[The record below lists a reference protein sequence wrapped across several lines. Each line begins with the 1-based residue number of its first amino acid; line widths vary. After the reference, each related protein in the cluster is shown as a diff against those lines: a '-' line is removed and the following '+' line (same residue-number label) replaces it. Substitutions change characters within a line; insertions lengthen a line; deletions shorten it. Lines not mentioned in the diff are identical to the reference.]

1 MRKQTWVVGMVL
13 VLTMAG
19 CISAYAGSGPSGAAW
34 DGADAS
40 WNGFLNGIVGFFNNV
55 MPWNW
60 GNWMGK

>member
-1 MRKQTWVVGMVL
+1 MVL